1 MRLYHGTMCSHLKH
15 ERLLM
20 SESPKAKLAKNGHGF
35 YLTDNINIAREYGY
49 VVEYEV
55 PASWACALMRP
66 VSIYNERGLEF
77 VLSQAEADA
86 LVVDH
91 AISITVH

>member
-1 MRLYHGTMCSHLKH
+1 MCSSNKR

-55 PASWACALMRP
+55 PTSWACSLMRP
-66 VSIYNERGLEF
+66 ISLHNEAGVEY

-91 AISITVH
+91 ALSITIH